1 MQNELE
7 LSTTSILSLF
17 QTSKAERQSFINDV
31 VSRIES
37 GDVDAIKVHSQV
49 KKMEEIV
56 KGLND
61 NKVYKSYLLDAAE
74 KNGKKFN
81 AYDAEWTIK
90 EVGVKYC
97 YDQCN
102 DPEVDSIQKTID
114 ELSEKLKA
122 RQKFLQLL
130 PVEGIDIITSDGE
143 AIKIYPPSKS
153 STTSVAVTLK

>member
-7 LSTTSILSLF
+7 LPTTSILSLF
-17 QTSKAERQSFINDV
+17 ETSKSERQSFINDV

-37 GDVDAIKVHSQV
+37 GEVDAIKVHAQI

-56 KGLND
+56 KGIND
-61 NKVYKSYLLDAAE
+61 NKAYKNYLLDAAE

-90 EVGVKYC
+90 EVGVKYS

-102 DPEVDSIQKTID
+102 DSEIISMQKTID
-114 ELSEKLKA
+114 ELSEKIKA
-122 RQKFLQLL
+122 RQKFLQML
-130 PVEGIDIITSDGE
+130 PDEGIDIVTSDGE